1 MIKLLTLGD
10 VVGKAGTELLCG
22 GGLQKLRARYTPDL
36 VIVNGENAAEGN
48 GLSRE
53 TAMRLYDA
61 GADVL
66 TLGNHTF
73 GRREICPYL
82 DDCAYI
88 LRPANMAPRL
98 PGRGWGVFE
107 GPRGVRICV
116 MNLMGRCEL
125 DSNLETKVANM
136 FAVGDGA
143 GITRG
148 LSQASASGVW
158 AARVIGARACGQ
170 KN

>member
-10 VVGKAGTELLCG
+10 VVGKAGTDLLCG

-66 TLGNHTF
+66 TGGTRTLR
-73 GRREICPYL
+73 GR
-82 DDCAYI
+82 
-88 LRPANMAPRL
+88 
-98 PGRGWGVFE
+98 
-107 GPRGVRICV
+107 
-116 MNLMGRCEL
+116 EL
-125 DSNLETKVANM
+125 
-136 FAVGDGA
+136 
-143 GITRG
+143 
-148 LSQASASGVW
+148 
-158 AARVIGARACGQ
+158 
-170 KN
+170 